1 MAQSI
6 HILQSERLKGVANRL
21 NRNRLGD
28 LLVSRGTISQ
38 EDLIHALRVQKQTGE
53 ALGVV
58 LRHQGLISNATLRT
72 TLAQQVA
79 WRVLAAAAMFV
90 IGFSTMGLSMSRATS
105 ATLEPTQQS
114 QQINT
119 RHATPIQPVAL
130 ERNMQVARPNS
141 YPSLFGT
148 SETRSADI
156 SPFTKWVN
164 VMARIQSSSYAVPV
178 ALTNLS
184 GQSEAAKIEAVN
196 SFYNKVRYVEDRNN
210 YGVSDYWAT
219 PDEFV
224 ARGGDCEDYVIAKYV
239 ALKAMGFSENQLRL
253 AVVQDTWK
261 GIPHA
266 VLVIYTSNGIKFL
279 DNQYKSVKDADGFTR
294 YRPIYS
300 INASGWWRHS

>member
-1 MAQSI
+1 MTGTVQTIKS
-6 HILQSERLKGVANRL
+6 HGVKGVVSRL

-38 EDLIHALRVQKQTGE
+38 DQLTHALRVQKQTGA

-58 LRHQGLISNATLRT
+58 LREQGLITNTTLRT

-79 WRVLAAAAMFV
+79 WRVMAATAMFV
-90 IGFSTMGLSMSRATS
+90 IGFSTMGMSMSRATS
-105 ATLEPTQQS
+105 ATLERQTHQEASANVQ
-114 QQINT
+114 T
-119 RHATPIQPVAL
+119 VAL
-130 ERNMQVARPNS
+130 ERNMQVARPNA
-141 YPSLFGT
+141 YPNLFGT
-148 SETRSADI
+148 AETRSADI
-156 SPFTKWVN
+156 SPFTKWTG
-164 VMARIQSSSYAVPV
+164 VMARIQTNPSAVPV
-178 ALTNLS
+178 ALSNLS
-184 GQSEAAKIEAVN
+184 GESELARLEAVN
-196 SFYNKVRYVEDRNN
+196 SFYNKVRYVEDQQN

-224 ARGGDCEDYVIAKYV
+224 RRGGDCEDYVIAKYV
-239 ALKAMGFSENQLRL
+239 ALKAMGFSESQLRL

-266 VLVIYTSNGIKFL
+266 VLVVYTSSGVKFL

-300 INASGWWRHS
+300 INAGGWWRHS